1 MLRQR
6 LLKNSPPRMIS
17 RPPLPC
23 AVILR
28 RCCSPVARPRFLAAP
43 TSMPGDL
50 CDRCHVNLARCQRRA
65 RRRACPATAQSRR
78 LLARASAADRD
89 PRRLRAWG
97 LRSLHRARERRDRSF
112 LPDARGA
119 DPRRVRRNHRG
130 IIRQRRDRR
139 SAGRF
144 SRAQCVA
151 MRVLHAGNA
160 DGRAG
165 SIETAC
171 RAGPGA
177 DTRASF
183 RQLLPLHRL
192 SGDCRC
198 GRDHGAGAHGE
209 HAMIVASANPEGL
222 SVLDR
227 PNSYI
232 GKVVPRPNLERLMQ
246 GRGLYV
252 SDMVLPRMAHVVFLR
267 SPHAHARIT
276 GIDAAAARRVPGV
289 VAIVTGEALA
299 AVITPWVGV
308 LSHLKG
314 LKSAPQ
320 HAIAIDHVRWQG
332 EAVAAVVATSRAVA
346 EDAAEIVSVEYQELD
361 AVTDMRTALDPET
374 PVIHSSLGDNLAF
387 ERNLDAGAVD
397 AAFAESDAVVEAD
410 FIFGRHTG
418 VTLEPR
424 SVVADWNAAEARLTI
439 YQGTQAPHMVQNIA
453 ALHLGLTDSQ
463 VRVVCKDVGGS
474 FGIKVHIYADEM
486 ATYALSKLLL
496 RPVKFVADRVES
508 FNTDIHARDHRC
520 KGRIGVKRDG
530 TITAFEIDALTGI
543 GPYSMYPRTSA
554 IEANQVVNLVG
565 GPYVTKNY
573 RARARVVFQNKN
585 VMCQYRAVG
594 HPIAVAVTEGLVE
607 LAAAKIGMD
616 PLELRRRNLIADD
629 AHPSSGPSGIKFE
642 ALSNHAAMDKL
653 VKMMDYNALR
663 AEQAALRSKNIH
675 RGIGIASFIEVTNPS
690 AAFYG
695 VGGARISSQDGV
707 AVRLDATGSVICQ
720 TSITEQG
727 QGSESLTAQ
736 IVGSVLGVS
745 MERVRVI
752 LGDTDHTPYGGGTRA
767 SRGAGIGG
775 EAALQAAKI
784 LRKNVLDVAAAIL
797 QSSPAELDIVNDA
810 IVSAVD
816 GSSRI
821 DLKELSRI
829 VYFRPDTLPPGIQPE
844 LMATRH
850 FVPREYPFAF
860 TNGVQASWLE
870 VDTDTGFVKLLRH
883 WVVEDCGTIIN
894 PQLVDEQI
902 RGGVVQGLGA
912 ALFEKC
918 IYDERGQL
926 TNANMAD
933 YLVPMSGEMPDIDVG
948 HVVSPTL
955 ETELGAKGAGE
966 AGTAGAA
973 AAVANAVNDALKPFG
988 AIIS

>member
-1 MLRQR
+1 MT
-6 LLKNSPPRMIS
+6 LLSNDK
-17 RPPLPC
+17 
-23 AVILR
+23 
-28 RCCSPVARPRFLAAP
+28 
-43 TSMPGDL
+43 
-50 CDRCHVNLARCQRRA
+50 
-65 RRRACPATAQSRR
+65 PA
-78 LLARASAADRD
+78 
-89 PRRLRAWG
+89 
-97 LRSLHRARERRDRSF
+97 
-112 LPDARGA
+112 
-119 DPRRVRRNHRG
+119 
-130 IIRQRRDRR
+130 
-139 SAGRF
+139 
-144 SRAQCVA
+144 
-151 MRVLHAGNA
+151 
-160 DGRAG
+160 
-165 SIETAC
+165 
-171 RAGPGA
+171 
-177 DTRASF
+177 
-183 RQLLPLHRL
+183 L
-192 SGDCRC
+192 S
-198 GRDHGAGAHGE
+198 E
-209 HAMIVASANPEGL
+209 
-222 SVLDR
+222 LDR

-232 GKVVPRPNLERLMQ
+232 GKVVPRPNLDRLMQ

-252 SDMVLPRMAHVVFLR
+252 SDLELPRMAHVVFVR
-267 SPHAHARIT
+267 SPHAHAKIIA
-276 GIDAAAARRVPGV
+276 IDASAAKHCPGV
-289 VAIVTGEALA
+289 LAVVTGEELA
-299 AVITPWVGV
+299 TVITPWVGV

-320 HAIAIDHVRWQG
+320 SAIALQRVCWQG
-332 EAVAAVVATSRAVA
+332 EAVAAVVAISRAVA
-346 EDAAEIVSVEYQELD
+346 EDAAELVAVGYEELE
-361 AVTDMRTALDPET
+361 AVTNMCTALDPKT

-387 ERNLDAGAVD
+387 ERSLDAGTVD
-397 AAFAESDAVVEAD
+397 AAFASSDEIVEAE

-424 SVVADWNAAEARLTI
+424 AVVADWNPSEARLTI

-453 ALHLGLTDSQ
+453 ALHLGLEESQ

-486 ATYALSKLLL
+486 ATYAISKML
-496 RPVKFVADRVES
+496 RRPIKFVADRVES

-530 TITAFEIDALTGI
+530 TIMAFEIDDLTGI

-565 GPYVTKNY
+565 GPYATKSY

-594 HPIAVAVTEGLVE
+594 HPIACSVTEGLVD
-607 LAAAKIGMD
+607 LAAARIGID
-616 PLELRRRNLIADD
+616 PVEIRRRNLIADD
-629 AHPSSGPSGIKFE
+629 AYPCVSPSGLRFE
-642 ALSNHAAMDKL
+642 LLSHHAAMNQL
-653 VKMMDYNALR
+653 MAMMNYDTLR
-663 AEQAALRSKNIH
+663 AEQTALRNKNIH

-695 VGGARISSQDGV
+695 VGGAKISSQDGV
-707 AVRLDATGSVICQ
+707 AVRLDAQGAVVCQ

-745 MERVRVI
+745 MSRVRVI
-752 LGDTDHTPYGGGTRA
+752 SGDTDQTPYGGGTWA

-784 LRKNVLDVAAAIL
+784 LRRNILDVAAAIL
-797 QSSPAELDIVNDA
+797 QSSPAELDLANDA
-810 IVSAVD
+810 VVNSSD
-816 GSSRI
+816 GTPRI
-821 DLKELSRI
+821 ELRELARI

-870 VDTDTGFVKLLRH
+870 VDTATGFVKLLKH
-883 WVVEDCGTIIN
+883 WVVEDCGTLIN

-948 HVVSPTL
+948 HVVSPSA
-955 ETELGAKGAGE
+955 ESELGAKGAGE

-973 AAVANAVNDALKPFG
+973 AAVANAVNDALRPFG
-988 AIIS
+988 AVITEVPLTPQVILKSLKRF